1 MYLSFSAG
9 GLHETWIVVE
19 LIALTTTEVG
29 SPGTVIVVINQFQ
42 NQIIVVVCNNNKN
55 DNEKKIMYNN
65 DELLTIL

>member
-55 DNEKKIMYNN
+55 DNEKKSYV
-65 DELLTIL
+65 